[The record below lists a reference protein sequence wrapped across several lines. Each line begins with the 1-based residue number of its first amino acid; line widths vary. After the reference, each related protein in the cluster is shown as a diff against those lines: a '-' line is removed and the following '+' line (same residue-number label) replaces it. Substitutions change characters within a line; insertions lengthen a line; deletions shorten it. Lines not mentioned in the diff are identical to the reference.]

1 MTVTVAVT
9 LPPAFTDPLVGDTLI
24 EKLKKFAVTVLGEF
38 MVTDT
43 DVPVPDASP
52 VQASKA

>member
-9 LPPAFTDPLVGDTLI
+9 LPPAVTEPLVGDTLI
-24 EKLKKFAVTVLGEF
+24 EKLKKFAVTVLGEL

>member
-9 LPPAFTDPLVGDTLI
+9 LPPAVTEPLVGDTLI
-24 EKLKKFAVTVLGEF
+24 ENVKKFAVTVLGEAI
-38 MVTDT
+38 VTEV
-43 DVPVPDASP
+43 DVLVPEASP